1 MDEFTPCFSEA
12 DILCLM
18 DIYSAGEKPINGID
32 SNALLDRIKKTGH
45 KDAAYFSDRGKLM
58 ENLLMRLKSGDVV
71 FTLGAGDV
79 WKLGEEILKR
89 IKVREMANKKQSI
102 VDERLW
108 QKMISSRE
116 VRAAR
121 R

>member
-1 MDEFTPCFSEA
+1 MA
-12 DILCLM
+12 LIQMRCLTA
-18 DIYSAGEKPINGID
+18 S
-32 SNALLDRIKKTGH
+32 KKTGH

-89 IKVREMANKKQSI
+89 IKG
-102 VDERLW
+102 RLDG
-108 QKMISSRE
+108 K
-116 VRAAR
+116 
-121 R
+121 